1 MLAYMRLIAREA
13 SKFGGTGWLTYDA
26 VFRRNREGSSA
37 PWNVIDASLHQ
48 VYVANQQERVAV
60 PCKHCQE
67 VDHSDAEC
75 AVAAIL
81 PKPLPP
87 PASSL
92 FPQRADR
99 STMGKGK
106 RPAPYSRQRPVCTS
120 WNAGTC
126 RFPGKMRLRPRL
138 CKLLRSPPRGGL
150 PGPHLPR
157 GHAHQPR
164 EVRHRAGSKTARP
177 LNLVA

>member
-1 MLAYMRLIAREA
+1 
-13 SKFGGTGWLTYDA
+13 
-26 VFRRNREGSSA
+26 
-37 PWNVIDASLHQ
+37 
-48 VYVANQQERVAV
+48 V

-92 FPQRADR
+92 SPQRADR

-106 RPAPYSRQRPVCTS
+106 RLAPYSRQRPVCTS
-120 WNAGTC
+120 WNTGNC
-126 RFPGKMRLRPRL
+126 RFRLRE
-138 CKLLRSPPRGGL
+138 LLWSPPRGGL
-150 PGPHLPR
+150 PGPHLPS

-164 EVRHRAGSKTARP
+164 KVRYRASSKTARP
-177 LNLVA
+177 HYFVA